1 MCLNNLCPVVTV
13 PEMHCANITVCQKD
27 RVPKWHCAKMTEAQL
42 SGVKV
47 ECAKLSGY
55 PIIHNY
61 SFSAGIDFSRQ
72 NLTSVDVRF
81 WRLKSVPALTGLT
94 GQSAR
99 YFILFCFCWQLW
111 DEFGKQQPIGIVQEP
126 VDTARVILFLASDA
140 ASFITGANLPVDAG
154 WRNALADFSKKWIY
168 SENGEIRTQ
177 GSRVIVKSALYV
189 INSRVAS
196 FC

>member
-1 MCLNNLCPVVTV
+1 MPCC
-13 PEMHCANITVCQKD
+13 HCARNALCQYH
-27 RVPKWHCAKMTEAQL
+27 RVPKRPCAKMALCQNDRGSTIRRQ
-42 SGVKV
+42 SGMCQTVWIPYNTYH
-47 ECAKLSGY
+47 S
-55 PIIHNY
+55 Y

-81 WRLKSVPALTGLT
+81 WRLKSVPALTGLN
-94 GQSAR
+94 GQTAR

-168 SENGEIRTQ
+168 SENCEIRTQ
-177 GSRVIVKSALYV
+177 GSRVLDKSTLCDKLP
-189 INSRVAS
+189 I
-196 FC
+196 